1 MVESEKQEMKFI
13 EGVDLDEKNV
23 TVEYGDVI
31 EFEIGESVS
40 LLYDKNEKK
49 YYLYGID
56 YENSFD
62 EYTFEL
68 DDSFDGMYFDGIY
81 VSKEEY
87 LDFKT
92 LIENIA

>member
-1 MVESEKQEMKFI
+1 MAEKELKFI

-49 YYLYGID
+49 FFLYGID
-56 YENSFD
+56 YDNSFD
-62 EYTFEL
+62 EFKFEL
-68 DDSFDGMYFDGIY
+68 DDSFDGMQFDGVY
-81 VSKEEY
+81 VSRQDYDEFKELVY
-87 LDFKT
+87 KV
-92 LIENIA
+92 A

>member
-1 MVESEKQEMKFI
+1 MAEKEMKFI

-49 YYLYGID
+49 YFLYGID
-56 YENSFD
+56 YDNSF
-62 EYTFEL
+62 T
-68 DDSFDGMYFDGIY
+68 FDGMQFDGVY
-81 VSKEEY
+81 VSRQDY
-87 LDFKT
+87 DDFKE
-92 LIENIA
+92 LVSKVA

>member
-1 MVESEKQEMKFI
+1 MAEKEMKFI

-49 YYLYGID
+49 YFLYGID

-62 EYTFEL
+62 EFTFEL
-68 DDSFDGMYFDGIY
+68 EDDFNGMYFDGVL
-81 VSKEEY
+81 VSKEDFQ
-87 LDFKT
+87 DFKE
-92 LIENIA
+92 LVSKVA

>member
-1 MVESEKQEMKFI
+1 MAEKELNFI

-23 TVEYGDVI
+23 TVEYSDAI

-68 DDSFDGMYFDGIY
+68 DDNFDGMYFDGIY
-81 VSKEEY
+81 VSRQDYDEFKE
-87 LDFKT
+87 LVSKV
-92 LIENIA
+92 A

>member
-1 MVESEKQEMKFI
+1 MAEKEMKFI

-23 TVEYGDVI
+23 TVEYCDVI

-68 DDSFDGMYFDGIY
+68 DDSFDGMYFDGVY

-92 LIENIA
+92 LVENVA